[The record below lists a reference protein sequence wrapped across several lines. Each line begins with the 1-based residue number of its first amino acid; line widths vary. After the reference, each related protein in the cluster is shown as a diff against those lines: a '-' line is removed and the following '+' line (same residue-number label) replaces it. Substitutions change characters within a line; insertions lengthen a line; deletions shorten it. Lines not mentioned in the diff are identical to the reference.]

1 MASIGDVIVVL
12 HDVASVQRLVDMAR
26 LVYGLG
32 VKTFV
37 ASKVYGAA
45 ATNGIPEVT
54 RLALRMGRGFYV
66 VSTAAEAVELL
77 RPDTVLVVSYE
88 HGEPVDPSEAVGLF
102 KGRTVV
108 IFGGTDASPTREEA
122 SLGKPIY
129 PRGAGSRLG
138 PIAEAAIVLFPLV
151 SRSR

>member
-1 MASIGDVIVVL
+1 MVL
-12 HDVASVQRLVDMAR
+12 HDVSSVQRLVDMAR

-32 VKTFV
+32 LRSFV

-45 ATNGIPEVT
+45 ATNGVPEVT
-54 RLALRMGRGFYV
+54 KMALKLGAGFYV
-66 VSTAAEAVELL
+66 VPSVREAVELL

-138 PIAEAAIVLFPLV
+138 PIAEAAIVLYPLV